1 MTFTILPWGC
11 FSHSWH
17 VLSAWAWWHRGWR
30 GSWERSTRGWHG
42 RDTGTHGRRC
52 LGRSI
57 STMRQGIR
65 LWKSVHQLWSNKPW
79 APGWRFTWHKS
90 GGQNPCNRVTFY
102 TQGLNVLM
110 FSFLSFCFDCLFLCL
125 AARCRHHLPHDIP
138 CTAHPWSWSLQVLR
152 ISPLPKGTSGCTRGI
167 RGTSGCTGCT
177 RHRCLARHFLNLFYK
192 HKIPTNKTSTNSSND
207 CWKLLASIVLALTTN
222 ASMKKWIKFVIWGN
236 YHFSLLLPRTWCMP
250 ALKIPRSQNMYILL
264 QLCKNHDLKT
274 KKGPCNPAIG
284 IGAGCTDAVLSAHA
298 SASGLSL
305 SFLLQVGLR
314 QFHHATLSRWS
325 KW

>member
-1 MTFTILPWGC
+1 MKVYLAQERWSKSMQQSNILYAGIE
-11 FSHSWH
+11 SID
-17 VLSAWAWWHRGWR
+17 VLFFII
-30 GSWERSTRGWHG
+30 
-42 RDTGTHGRRC
+42 
-52 LGRSI
+52 L
-57 STMRQGIR
+57 
-65 LWKSVHQLWSNKPW
+65 LW
-79 APGWRFTWHKS
+79 
-90 GGQNPCNRVTFY
+90 
-102 TQGLNVLM
+102 
-110 FSFLSFCFDCLFLCL
+110 LFV
-125 AARCRHHLPHDIP
+125 
-138 CTAHPWSWSLQVLR
+138 SLF
-152 ISPLPKGTSGCTRGI
+152 GCTLQAPPSPRYSLHGASLKLESSGFAHLAFAKRHI
-167 RGTSGCTGCT
+167 RMHK
-177 RHRCLARHFLNLFYK
+177 RHKRHIRMHRMHKAHVHRCLARHFLNLFYK

-222 ASMKKWIKFVIWGN
+222 ASTKKWIKFVIWGN

-284 IGAGCTDAVLSAHA
+284 IGAGCTDAVLSAHG